1 MPEDPQAL
9 VDSSTRPQLEQRAKG
24 LGVTGTS
31 RMNKRQLAE
40 AIVERS
46 PAEPDVGGVER
57 IEREGR
63 RELEKLTE
71 GPTVSYFG
79 GELPLRAAVAIAVF
93 ALTFAACW
101 LLLWALLDTFGFAL
115 GWLVAGAAAVGA
127 VKLTADWYGRRQAR
141 STDQPA
147 SG

>member
-1 MPEDPQAL
+1 MGEQPQAL
-9 VDSSTRPQLEQRAKG
+9 VDSSTRPQLEARAKE

-46 PAEPDVGGVER
+46 PAEPADGGVER
-57 IEREGR
+57 IERHGR
-63 RELEKLTE
+63 QELETLAE

-79 GELPLRAAVAIAVF
+79 GELPVRAAVAVAVF
-93 ALTFAACW
+93 ALTFVACW
-101 LLLWALLDTFGFAL
+101 LLLWALLDTMGFAL

-127 VKLTADWYGRRQAR
+127 VRLTADWFARRTA
-141 STDQPA
+141 
-147 SG
+147 